1 MKISQTCPAFI
12 NFDEINDAEHDFL
25 KKKLFY
31 KDLSIQYQYTKAK
44 NNRFKWIQDPQGWNK
59 YCLALKEQM
68 MQSLLLESK
77 GNFYTY
83 AGLKDNLI
91 EAIKYQGFQVQF
103 ENKVKYPEFE
113 LMPYQMYYKP
123 MTLHPY
129 QTEAVEIMLKNPHAS
144 IELPTGSGKQ
154 FIIETL
160 TKRCGLSTLIVVPFR
175 SIAHQFLT
183 SCEEAFGKKYVG
195 LYGDGKKDYKK
206 QIVIGISDSISRLKE
221 GTEAYDLISKKD
233 VLIFDESHLVGAP
246 TVASIATG
254 VAKNIPYR
262 WSVSATQLRVDGKD
276 MLLEGIVGKIIYQK
290 TFRQLVDL
298 GFLAD
303 LHFHI
308 YNVESDSSY
317 QSNNPSAMMQKHHL
331 FNENMIKIAASIAN
345 VKYEQ
350 KESTLILVDE
360 IKQAEILKNYLTVP
374 FEFAQSE
381 SDVVT
386 QVNNFNEK
394 KNLILIG
401 TKVITTGTNTKP
413 TQNIILLMSGK
424 SVIKYK
430 QALGRGTRTYA
441 GKKHCNVVDFNVVNI
456 QICNNHF
463 NERLRLYEEL
473 SPYVKVH
480 NSC

>member
-1 MKISQTCPAFI
+1 MKITQTCPAFI
-12 NFDEINDAEHDFL
+12 NFDEFNDFEHEFL

-31 KDLSIQYQYTKAK
+31 KDLGAQYQYTQAK
-44 NNRFKWIQDPQGWNK
+44 NNRFKWAQDPNGWNR
-59 YCLALKEQM
+59 YCLSLKSQI
-68 MQSLLLESK
+68 MQSLLFEKK
-77 GNFYTY
+77 GLYYTH
-83 AGLKDNLI
+83 AGLKDNLF
-91 EAIKYQGFQVQF
+91 EYLKYHNIYFTF
-103 ENKVKYPEFE
+103 ENKIKYPDFQP
-113 LMPYQMYYKP
+113 LPYQIHYKP

-129 QTEAVEIMLKNPHAS
+129 QTEAVELLLKNPHAS

-175 SIAHQFLT
+175 SIAHQFLV

-195 LYGDGKKDYKK
+195 LYGDGKKDFKK
-206 QIVIGISDSISRLKE
+206 QIVIGISDSISLLKE
-221 GTEAYDLISKKD
+221 GTEAYEAISKKD
-233 VLIFDESHLVGAP
+233 VMIIDESHLVGAP

-254 VAKNIPYR
+254 VTKNIPYR
-262 WSVSATQLRVDGKD
+262 WSVSATQLRIDGKD
-276 MLLEGIVGKIIYQK
+276 LLLEGIVGSIIYKK
-290 TFRQLVDL
+290 TFRELVEL
-298 GFLAD
+298 GFLSD

-308 YNVESDSSY
+308 YNVESESTY
-317 QSNNPSAMMQKHHL
+317 QSNNPGSMMRNHHL
-331 FNENMIKIAASIAN
+331 LNENALKIAAKIAN

-350 KESTLILVDE
+350 QESTLILIDE
-360 IKQAEILKNYLTVP
+360 IKQADILKNYLTVP
-374 FEFAQSE
+374 FEFAQAE

-441 GKKHCNVVDFNVVNI
+441 GKKHCNVIDFNVVNI
-456 QICNNHF
+456 NICNNHF

-480 NSC
+480 EPC

>member
-1 MKISQTCPAFI
+1 MKITQTCPAFI
-12 NFDEINDAEHDFL
+12 NFDEFNDDEYDFL

-31 KDLSIQYQYTKAK
+31 KDLGFQYQYTQAK
-44 NNRFKWIQDPQGWNK
+44 NNRFKWNQDPHGWNRH
-59 YCLALKEQM
+59 CLFLKEQIN
-68 MQSLLLESK
+68 QSLLFEKQGLY
-77 GNFYTY
+77 YTY
-83 AGLKDNLI
+83 SGLKNILFS
-91 EAIKYQGFQVQF
+91 ELKYQNIDFTF
-103 ENKVKYPEFE
+103 ENKIIYPEFKNI
-113 LMPYQMYYKP
+113 PYQMYYTP
-123 MTLHPY
+123 MSLYPY
-129 QTEAVEIMLKNPHAS
+129 QTEAIDILLKNPHAS

-160 TKRCGLSTLIVVPFR
+160 VKKTGLSCLIVVPFR
-175 SIAHQFLT
+175 SIAHQFLK

-206 QIVIGISDSISRLKE
+206 QIVIGISDSISLIKE
-221 GTEAYDLISKKD
+221 NTDAYDAISKKD

-246 TVASIATG
+246 TVASIAIG
-254 VAKNIPYR
+254 IAKNIPYR
-262 WSVSATQLRVDGKD
+262 WSVSATQLRIDGKSL
-276 MLLEGIVGKIIYQK
+276 LLEGIVGNIVYRK
-290 TFRQLVDL
+290 TFRELVDL
-298 GFLAD
+298 GFLSD

-308 YNVESDSSY
+308 YNVESNSNY
-317 QSNNPSAMMQKHHL
+317 QSNNPSSMMRQHHL
-331 FNENMIKIAASIAN
+331 LNENMIKIAAKIAN

-350 KESTLILVDE
+350 KESTLILIDE
-360 IKQAEILKNYLTVP
+360 IKQAEMLKNYLQVP
-374 FEFAQSE
+374 FEFAQAE

-473 SPYVKVH
+473 SPYVKLH
-480 NSC
+480 EPC